1 MREPDQIPGVTRPT
15 RLQLPVSQH
24 FTNARLEQA
33 YRQYIGTIQLG
44 NDVAMTRLMMAYQAV
59 ATYKTLKEAHEMD
72 WMTMLMICNFAVL
85 GATLL
90 LPSVWPGVWRRWR
103 DVIMPPLL
111 VSHTAALH
119 IFLYSHSTSES
130 LLGRGT
136 LSRLIDQCAGGT
148 DALASQA
155 LVFQR
160 SLTSR
165 FIPAQAIGYMM
176 LASYNW
182 HQGHVET
189 LALYTLHTVLGLILP
204 CIIAWQAEYKARFSF
219 LREAAKAQPIR
230 LPPLTLLARLSCLW
244 LLPVFL
250 LESLTGPMFICHS
263 MLKTGYSWWAIYSLM
278 LIWSGAVVLYNSYF
292 YILA

>member
-1 MREPDQIPGVTRPT
+1 MTRWMGDVSS
-15 RLQLPVSQH
+15 RLVDERKMEILQLPLSQH
-24 FTNARLEQA
+24 FTNTRLEQA

-44 NDVAMTRLMMAYQAV
+44 NDVAMTRLMMVRRVGVGKAAQRV
-59 ATYKTLKEAHEMD
+59 QRQCRRV
-72 WMTMLMICNFAVL
+72 CNFAVL

-103 DVIMPPLL
+103 NVIMPPLL
-111 VSHTAALH
+111 VSHTVALH
-119 IFLYSHSTSES
+119 IF
-130 LLGRGT
+130 RGT
-136 LSRLIDQCAGGT
+136 N
-148 DALASQA
+148 ALVSQA

-165 FIPAQAIGYMM
+165 FIPAQAIGYMV

-204 CIIAWQAEYKARFSF
+204 CIIVWQAEYKARYSF
-219 LREAAKAQPIR
+219 LREAAKARPIR

-250 LESLTGPMFICHS
+250 LESLTGPMFICRS

-278 LIWSGAVVLYNSYF
+278 LAWSGAVVLYNSYF